1 MNKKIGVKFSSWLFF
16 SIFVAKM
23 VIATAPIYIN
33 FSDSERVIEVMMQL
47 ELEGKAQGS
56 LDVVEKG
63 IVFNNFSLRFNN
75 PFTIANQQLFCLKN
89 ARDIIAFFP
98 SVPTPPPN
106 C

>member
-1 MNKKIGVKFSSWLFF
+1 MYNKLGVKFSSWLFF
-16 SIFVAKM
+16 AIFFAKM

-33 FSDSERVIEVMMQL
+33 FSDNERIIEVIMQL
-47 ELEGKAQGS
+47 ELEGKSQGS

-63 IVFNNFSLRFNN
+63 IVFNNFLLRFNS
-75 PFTIANQQLFCLKN
+75 PFTIATQQSFSLKN